1 MKPGAIQLL
10 TQSAFFSSWIFIVIL
25 AKDDLGLSNNA
36 IAYAAA
42 MFAATNFMA
51 SYIFGRASDYYGRR
65 IFLYVGLIAS
75 SITFLLQ
82 IVIWDFWS
90 FLLIR
95 FLTGLC
101 MGIFPAALIAYVH
114 ESKRRLGTFI
124 SFGALGWL
132 MGMLVSGIIA
142 HYLFL
147 NSVFIFSSILFMLSF
162 LIALKLPPIG
172 HKPIKVPWFPIHIIK
187 RNLAVYLGVLI
198 RHSGAHMMWV
208 FWPLFLQS
216 LGANFLWIGII
227 QSFNAVTQF
236 GVMYFIA
243 DKIKAERSI
252 FIGLLLS
259 GFTFLSFVLAKDYI
273 QLLPTQ
279 IFLGMS
285 WAFLFVGSVK
295 YVNENNEERG
305 TANGIL
311 YSIISISSVVG
322 SLLAVV
328 LIAIFGDY
336 QWIII
341 CASILAFVGLGIY
354 TVLIRKKHAQ

>member
-1 MKPGAIQLL
+1 LKPGAIQLL
-10 TQSAFFSSWIFIVIL
+10 TQAAFFSSWIFIVIV
-25 AKDDLGLSNNA
+25 AKDELGLSDNA

-42 MFAATNFMA
+42 MFAATNFLA
-51 SYIFGRASDYYGRR
+51 SYFFGRASDYYGRR
-65 IFLYVGLIAS
+65 IFLYVGLLAS

-82 IVIWDFWS
+82 IIIWDFWS

-95 FLTGLC
+95 FLTGLSL
-101 MGIFPAALIAYVH
+101 GIYPATLIAYVH
-114 ESKRRLGTFI
+114 ESKRRLGSFI

-132 MGMLVSGIIA
+132 TGMMVSGIIA
-142 HYLFL
+142 FYLFL
-147 NSVFIFSSILFMLSF
+147 NSVFIFSSVLFMLSF
-162 LIALKLPPIG
+162 FIALKLPPIE
-172 HKPIKVPWFPIHIIK
+172 HKPMKVPLFPVKIIK

-216 LGANFLWIGII
+216 LGANLLWIGII

-236 GVMYFIA
+236 GVMYFVA
-243 DKIKAERSI
+243 DKIKSERSI

-259 GFTFLSFVLAKDYI
+259 GITFFSFVLAKDYF

-285 WAFLFVGSVK
+285 WAFMFVGSVK
-295 YVNENNEERG
+295 YVNENNDERG

-311 YSIISISSVVG
+311 YSIISVSSVVG
-322 SLLAVV
+322 SLLAVG

-341 CASILAFVGLGIY
+341 CASIMAFIGLG
-354 TVLIRKKHAQ
+354 TFVLLSKKQDD